1 MVSFSKIAAFTTTVV
16 GVAARPLR
24 NNGAGKV
31 TQHGL
36 GVSNTIPSDGTK
48 HYDTLDAKLQA
59 TIEGSGTSLALIGDS
74 ECMLQSKD
82 GDWDTQCIHEDPND
96 SDKLV
101 LQNNNRAYVANTD
114 GTEYYL
120 FKMEANQTKT
130 VSFDVNYNGANTPCG
145 TNATVYL
152 VDMLSQGGKYCDANY
167 KGYYGEGCAEIDLTE
182 GNMNAQ
188 QFTSHACSD
197 STPTDGCD
205 GDGDYAKSA
214 EFFSPGNTSGGI
226 NTNNSFNVSVT
237 FVMGSTSLTKLTQ
250 TITQDGNTV
259 TNDLSGKANVTSQN
273 IADSLMTRGMVFTM
287 AFWSNNELWMEN
299 GNCGSQDPDHGSD
312 MKELQ
317 WTLDN
322 FTITT
327 A

>member
-31 TQHGL
+31 TQHSL
-36 GVSNTIPSDGTK
+36 GVSNTIPIDGTK
-48 HYDTLDAKLQA
+48 YDTLDAKLQA
-59 TIEGSGTSLALIGDS
+59 TIEGDDTSLALIGDS
-74 ECMLQSKD
+74 GCKLQNED
-82 GDWDTQCIHEDPND
+82 GDWDTQCIHEDG
-96 SDKLV
+96 DKLV

-114 GTEYYL
+114 GTAYYL

-152 VDMLSQGGKYCDANY
+152 VDMLSQGGKYCDANS
-167 KGYYGEGCAEIDLTE
+167 GDGEACAEIDLTE
-182 GNMNAQ
+182 GNMKAQ
-188 QFTSHACSD
+188 QFTSHTCT
-197 STPTDGCD
+197 TPTDGCD
-205 GDGDYAKSA
+205 TSGDYANSA

-237 FVMGSTSLTKLTQ
+237 FEMGSTSLTKLTQ

-259 TNDLSGKANVTSQN
+259 TNELSGNANVTSQN
-273 IADSLMTRGMVFTM
+273 IAESLMTRGMVFTM
-287 AFWSNNELWMEN
+287 AFWSGNELWMEN
-299 GNCGSQDPDHGSD
+299 GNCGTEDPRHDTD
-312 MKELQ
+312 MVNLQ